1 MVRFIAAGA
10 MLCGSAVAATAAL
23 SAASAS
29 PPPPNADDSKIEC
42 KYVVSAT
49 PGAKPYQVC
58 MSKGDWALK
67 QSRDLKDA
75 NRLVCHYEEEPGSKI
90 RGRKICQPASA
101 WAEDKRLS
109 REQTEDIQMR
119 VCVPGAGC

>member
-1 MVRFIAAGA
+1 MVKLIAVGA
-10 MLCGSAVAATAAL
+10 MLCGSAVAAIAGL

-29 PPPPNADDSKIEC
+29 PPPPNTDESKIEC
-42 KYVVSAT
+42 KYVVAAT
-49 PGAKPYQVC
+49 PGAKPYRMC

-67 QSRDLKDA
+67 DAQDAKDA
-75 NRLVCHYEEEPGSKI
+75 NRMVCHYEDVPGSKLK
-90 RGRKICQPASA
+90 GRKICQPASA

-109 REQTEDIQMR
+109 REQTEQIQMR